1 MLDFIFQLKKRI
13 FKMIKRLFLGTTEVN
28 FINVGKT
35 FYKFFIVEVILFVS
49 VITLSL
55 FGLLNVNLSVDFTG
69 GTTYQLD
76 AEYTDT
82 DIEEVMSSNLLDV
95 SRYQTFD
102 NSNSIIF
109 RATENTQEKET
120 EFLFYLSNKF
130 QVPDEEIDFQ
140 RVGPTFGEEITEK
153 GLQALIIF
161 LSLVVLLISYR
172 YEFKYSLIALVA
184 LTHDLLLVFCIYVLL
199 GLEITPSTVIALLTI
214 LGYSLY
220 DTVILFDKL
229 KDSIKTSKF
238 SYLSV
243 ESLNKTFNEVLMR
256 SLNTSITSAIP
267 IASILF
273 LGNYLGLSG
282 TLTDFAL
289 PLFIG
294 ILSGT
299 YSSIFVT
306 VPFLSKIINN

>member
-1 MLDFIFQLKKRI
+1 MIKKLFIGSTDIDFLKVGKLFYRIFIIEALIFIAVFIF
-13 FKMIKRLFLGTTEVN
+13 
-28 FINVGKT
+28 
-35 FYKFFIVEVILFVS
+35 
-49 VITLSL
+49 SL
-55 FGLLNVNLSVDFTG
+55 TGILNVNLSVDFTG
-69 GTTYQLD
+69 GTTYQFEANYD
-76 AEYTDT
+76 DT
-82 DIEEVMSSNLLDV
+82 DIDEVMASTILDV
-95 SRYQTFD
+95 SRYQTFEK
-102 NSNSIIF
+102 SNSLIF
-109 RATENTQEKET
+109 RATENTQDKET

-130 QVPDEEIDFQ
+130 DIPDADIDFQ
-140 RVGPTFGEEITEK
+140 RVGPTFGDEITTK

-161 LSLVVLLISYR
+161 LTLVVLLISYR
-172 YEFKYSLIALVA
+172 YEFKYSLIALIA
-184 LTHDLLLVFCIYVLL
+184 LTHDLLLVFTIYVLL

-229 KDSIKTSKF
+229 NDSIKSSKY
-238 SYLSV
+238 SYLTDG
-243 ESLNKTFNEVLMR
+243 SLNKTFNEVLMR

-282 TLTDFAL
+282 TLSDFAL

-306 VPFLSKIINN
+306 VPFLAKIINK

>member
-1 MLDFIFQLKKRI
+1 MIKKLFIGSTDIDFLKVGKLFYRIFIIEALIFIAVFIF
-13 FKMIKRLFLGTTEVN
+13 
-28 FINVGKT
+28 
-35 FYKFFIVEVILFVS
+35 
-49 VITLSL
+49 SL
-55 FGLLNVNLSVDFTG
+55 TGILNVNLSVDFTG
-69 GTTYQLD
+69 GTTYQFEANYD
-76 AEYTDT
+76 DT
-82 DIEEVMSSNLLDV
+82 DIDEVMASTILDV
-95 SRYQTFD
+95 SRYQTFE
-102 NSNSIIF
+102 NSNSLIF
-109 RATENTQEKET
+109 RATENTQDKET

-130 QVPDEEIDFQ
+130 DIPDADIDFQ
-140 RVGPTFGEEITEK
+140 RVGPTFGDEITTK

-161 LSLVVLLISYR
+161 LTLVVLLISYR
-172 YEFKYSLIALVA
+172 YEFKYSLIALIA
-184 LTHDLLLVFCIYVLL
+184 LTHDLLLVFTIYVLL

-229 KDSIKTSKF
+229 NDSIKSSKY
-238 SYLSV
+238 SYLTDG
-243 ESLNKTFNEVLMR
+243 SLNKTFNEVLMR
-256 SLNTSITSAIP
+256 SLNTSVTSAIP

-282 TLTDFAL
+282 TLSDFAL

-306 VPFLSKIINN
+306 VPFLAKIINK

>member
-1 MLDFIFQLKKRI
+1 
-13 FKMIKRLFLGTTEVN
+13 MIKRLFLGTTEVN

-55 FGLLNVNLSVDFTG
+55 LGVLNVNLSVDFTG

-82 DIEEVMSSNLLDV
+82 DIEEVMNSNLLDV

-109 RATENTQEKET
+109 RATENSQEKET

-172 YEFKYSLIALVA
+172 YEFKYSLIALLA

>member
-1 MLDFIFQLKKRI
+1 MIKKLFIGSTDIDFLKVGKLFYRIFIIEALIFIAVFIF
-13 FKMIKRLFLGTTEVN
+13 
-28 FINVGKT
+28 
-35 FYKFFIVEVILFVS
+35 
-49 VITLSL
+49 SL
-55 FGLLNVNLSVDFTG
+55 TGILNVNLSVDFTG
-69 GTTYQLD
+69 GTTYQFEANYDD
-76 AEYTDT
+76 A
-82 DIEEVMSSNLLDV
+82 DIDEVMASSILDV
-95 SRYQTFD
+95 SRYQTFE
-102 NSNSIIF
+102 NSNSLIF
-109 RATENTQEKET
+109 RATENTQDKET

-130 QVPDEEIDFQ
+130 DIPDADIDFQ
-140 RVGPTFGEEITEK
+140 RVGPTFGDEITTK
-153 GLQALIIF
+153 GIQALIIF

-172 YEFKYSLIALVA
+172 YEFKYSLIALIA
-184 LTHDLLLVFCIYVLL
+184 LTHDLLLVFSIYVLL

-229 KDSIKTSKF
+229 NDSIKSSKY
-238 SYLSV
+238 SYLTDG
-243 ESLNKTFNEVLMR
+243 SLNKTFNEVLMR

-282 TLTDFAL
+282 TLSDFAL

-306 VPFLSKIINN
+306 VPFLAKIINK

>member
-1 MLDFIFQLKKRI
+1 
-13 FKMIKRLFLGTTEVN
+13 MIKRLFPGSTNVDFLK
-28 FINVGKT
+28 VGKL
-35 FYKFFIVEVILFVS
+35 FYKVFLIEV
-49 VITLSL
+49 VIFLAVLIMSSL
-55 FGLLNVNLSVDFTG
+55 GVLPVNLSVDFTG
-69 GTTYQLD
+69 GTTYQLEANYSD
-76 AEYTDT
+76 E
-82 DIEEVMSSNLLDV
+82 DISEVMNSSILDV

-102 NSNSIIF
+102 NSDSIIF
-109 RATENTQEKET
+109 RATENTQQKET

-130 QVPDEEIDFQ
+130 DVSDENIDFQ
-140 RVGPTFGEEITEK
+140 RVGPTFGDEITSK
-153 GLQALIIF
+153 GLQALLIF
-161 LSLVVLLISYR
+161 LTLVILLISYR
-172 YEFKYSLIALVA
+172 YEFKYSIIALIALM
-184 LTHDLLLVFCIYVLL
+184 HDLLLVFSIYVLL

-229 KDSIKTSKF
+229 NDTVKTSRF
-238 SYLSV
+238 SYLSDD
-243 ESLNKTFNEVLMR
+243 SLNKTFNEVLMR

-306 VPFLSKIINN
+306 VPFLAKIINK

>member
-1 MLDFIFQLKKRI
+1 
-13 FKMIKRLFLGTTEVN
+13 MIKRLFLGSTNVD
-28 FINVGKT
+28 FLKVGKL
-35 FYKFFIVEVILFVS
+35 FYKVFLIEV
-49 VITLSL
+49 VIFLAVLIMSSL
-55 FGLLNVNLSVDFTG
+55 GVLPVNLSVDFTG
-69 GTTYQLD
+69 GTTYQLEASYSD
-76 AEYTDT
+76 E
-82 DIEEVMSSNLLDV
+82 DISEVMNSSILDV

-102 NSNSIIF
+102 NSDSIIF
-109 RATENTQEKET
+109 RATENTQQKET

-130 QVPDEEIDFQ
+130 DVSDENIDFQ
-140 RVGPTFGEEITEK
+140 RVGPTFGDEITSK
-153 GLQALIIF
+153 GLQALLIF
-161 LSLVVLLISYR
+161 LTLVILLISYR
-172 YEFKYSLIALVA
+172 YEFKYSIIALIALM
-184 LTHDLLLVFCIYVLL
+184 HDLLLVFSICVLL

-229 KDSIKTSKF
+229 NDTVKTSRF
-238 SYLSV
+238 SYLSDD
-243 ESLNKTFNEVLMR
+243 SLNKTFNEVLMR

-306 VPFLSKIINN
+306 VPFLAKIINK

>member
-1 MLDFIFQLKKRI
+1 MIKKLFIGSTDIDFLKVGKLFYRIFIIEALIFIAVFIF
-13 FKMIKRLFLGTTEVN
+13 
-28 FINVGKT
+28 
-35 FYKFFIVEVILFVS
+35 
-49 VITLSL
+49 SL
-55 FGLLNVNLSVDFTG
+55 TGILNVNLSVDFTG
-69 GTTYQLD
+69 GTTYQFEANYD
-76 AEYTDT
+76 DT
-82 DIEEVMSSNLLDV
+82 DIDEVMASSILDV
-95 SRYQTFD
+95 SRYQTFE
-102 NSNSIIF
+102 NSISLIF
-109 RATENTQEKET
+109 RATENTQDKET

-130 QVPDEEIDFQ
+130 DIPDADIDFQ
-140 RVGPTFGEEITEK
+140 RVGPTFGDEITTK
-153 GLQALIIF
+153 GIQALIIF

-172 YEFKYSLIALVA
+172 YEFKYSLIALIA
-184 LTHDLLLVFCIYVLL
+184 LTHDLLLVFSIYVLL

-229 KDSIKTSKF
+229 NDSIKSSKY
-238 SYLSV
+238 SYLTDG
-243 ESLNKTFNEVLMR
+243 SLNKTFNEVLMR

-282 TLTDFAL
+282 TLSDFAL

-306 VPFLSKIINN
+306 VPFLAKIINK

>member
-1 MLDFIFQLKKRI
+1 MIKKLFIGSTDIDFLKVGKLFYRIFIIEALIFIAVFIF
-13 FKMIKRLFLGTTEVN
+13 
-28 FINVGKT
+28 
-35 FYKFFIVEVILFVS
+35 
-49 VITLSL
+49 SL
-55 FGLLNVNLSVDFTG
+55 TGILNVNLSVDFTG
-69 GTTYQLD
+69 GTTYQFEANYD
-76 AEYTDT
+76 DT
-82 DIEEVMSSNLLDV
+82 DIDEVMASSILDV
-95 SRYQTFD
+95 SRYQTFE
-102 NSNSIIF
+102 NSNSLIF
-109 RATENTQEKET
+109 RATQNTQDKET

-130 QVPDEEIDFQ
+130 DIPDADIDFQ
-140 RVGPTFGEEITEK
+140 RVGPTFGDEITTK
-153 GLQALIIF
+153 GIQALIIF
-161 LSLVVLLISYR
+161 LTLVVLLISYR
-172 YEFKYSLIALVA
+172 YEFKYSLIALIA
-184 LTHDLLLVFCIYVLL
+184 LTHDLLLVFSIYVLL

-229 KDSIKTSKF
+229 NDSIKSSKY
-238 SYLSV
+238 SYLTDG
-243 ESLNKTFNEVLMR
+243 SLNKTFNEVLMR

-282 TLTDFAL
+282 TLSDFAL

-306 VPFLSKIINN
+306 VPFLAKIINK

>member
-1 MLDFIFQLKKRI
+1 MIKKLFIGSTDIDFLKVGKLFYRIFIIEALIFIAVFIF
-13 FKMIKRLFLGTTEVN
+13 
-28 FINVGKT
+28 
-35 FYKFFIVEVILFVS
+35 
-49 VITLSL
+49 SL
-55 FGLLNVNLSVDFTG
+55 TGILNVNLSVDFTG
-69 GTTYQLD
+69 GTTYQFEANYD
-76 AEYTDT
+76 DT
-82 DIEEVMSSNLLDV
+82 DIDEVMASTILDV
-95 SRYQTFD
+95 SRYQTFE
-102 NSNSIIF
+102 NSNSLIF
-109 RATENTQEKET
+109 RATENTQDKET

-130 QVPDEEIDFQ
+130 DIPDADIDFQ
-140 RVGPTFGEEITEK
+140 RVGPTFGDEITTK

-161 LSLVVLLISYR
+161 LTLVVLLISYR
-172 YEFKYSLIALVA
+172 YEFKYSLIALIA
-184 LTHDLLLVFCIYVLL
+184 LTHDLLLVFTIYVLL

-229 KDSIKTSKF
+229 NDSIKSSKY
-238 SYLSV
+238 SYLTDG
-243 ESLNKTFNEVLMR
+243 SLNKTFNEVLMR

-282 TLTDFAL
+282 TLSDFAL

-306 VPFLSKIINN
+306 VPFLAKIINK

>member
-1 MLDFIFQLKKRI
+1 MIKELFIGSTNIDFLKVGKLFYRIFIIEAVIFIAVFIF
-13 FKMIKRLFLGTTEVN
+13 
-28 FINVGKT
+28 
-35 FYKFFIVEVILFVS
+35 
-49 VITLSL
+49 SL
-55 FGLLNVNLSVDFTG
+55 TGILNVNLSVDFTG
-69 GTTYQLD
+69 GTTYQFEASYD
-76 AEYTDT
+76 DT
-82 DIEEVMSSNLLDV
+82 DIDEVMASTILDV
-95 SRYQTFD
+95 SRYQTFE
-102 NSNSIIF
+102 NSNSLIF
-109 RATENTQEKET
+109 RATENTQDKET

-130 QVPDEEIDFQ
+130 DIPDADIDFQ
-140 RVGPTFGEEITEK
+140 RVGPTFGNEITTK
-153 GLQALIIF
+153 GIQALIIF
-161 LSLVVLLISYR
+161 LTLVVLLISYR
-172 YEFKYSLIALVA
+172 YEFKYSLIALIA
-184 LTHDLLLVFCIYVLL
+184 LTHDLLLVFSIYVLL

-229 KDSIKTSKF
+229 NDSIKSSKY
-238 SYLSV
+238 SYLS
-243 ESLNKTFNEVLMR
+243 EGSLNKTFNEVLMR

-282 TLTDFAL
+282 TLSDFAL

-306 VPFLSKIINN
+306 VPFLAKIINK